1 MENKNINSG
10 NINTDGGNS
19 NIGDTYIKNI
29 FEGLPL
35 VLVEFKERLKEI
47 EQLTSQFKVKTALG
61 LLENL
66 ENRVKDIEHA
76 DKNKNLSKIC
86 YLKGICKKELPE
98 FKTENTALDFVN
110 AYKLNSSDTAVRDRA
125 CVEYL
130 NIDEKQKALALADE
144 ILNTDEF
151 NNAAWYVKAVTT
163 EDLKV
168 FIPSIPK
175 VVREEYNFQL
185 ALVQHIVLSGTLIF
199 FDDLQH
205 YGLILN
211 LDFTKYKEVTF
222 NSLEAWRI
230 AADLAINKVFNDH
243 PQRYVGGTNFSFQG
257 SRLVTD
263 VITLLSQYTE
273 KLQDTEIKESIV
285 HQQFFLRYFSYLLTN
300 DKQYFEALKT
310 DFQKIDKSF
319 WFYTFCFCQVLNHN
333 EEYELS
339 LQYVHDYESAG
350 NEINSE
356 FYLFKSALYHLAG
369 RGLEINQIFSS
380 YLDSIGTIEE
390 KNGMNI
396 INAFLHILYK
406 KADEDVLNTQL
417 EKIREK
423 DFKNNPLKTLLEIT
437 ISTRYLKNTDNQKIY
452 EELNKLQEFPDFD
465 NQWKSLIAENLN
477 TIGKRKEAIKYFQT
491 FLDKK
496 VISEHLRFYINLLYE
511 QLCDKNYQE
520 GEQYQELME
529 LLKFWRLNAK
539 VPDRMLLQHEHNLH
553 AEINDLQELED
564 IDAYLYQSFPDNEDY
579 IINYLV
585 ILERRRNL
593 QRIKEV
599 AEEITWEIENENFG
613 VSLAIL
619 LLRTEADLDK
629 GFKILYK
636 LACNPLNTFARSNYF
651 ASQVFLKHERFFAS
665 FGEVK
670 IGTWVTYFIG
680 DKKMHQKIEKDSGFQ
695 KELIGRKQGEK
706 FTTPAGISGRF
717 HTIYIHEILNDAWQL
732 FREIQEEAANPVNE
746 LGFESLQIPSEP
758 GKLLDFLKSELGE
771 AGAKNNQ
778 IREKALDNYYNYR
791 TGLTEVSAAAFGDNY
806 IDAYLHLTSN
816 RGSKFTTVPSLLT
829 IPLNIN
835 DDEITYALDFSTLML
850 FFSLEK
856 ELDFKFRHKFS
867 VSFYLKD
874 KIDKEIYELENSP
887 ASPMTLQITPNYV
900 RRFETPENFNQ
911 NKIEFLISILEW
923 IDKNCIIDLV
933 PEKLNILPKLTY
945 AERLTG
951 VMKVLSDYMC
961 LAQRES
967 CRIIS
972 SDTTLFMYTRKD
984 QYLGKV
990 INPEKY
996 LTQFYPEK
1004 CDTEFY
1010 RFLLKS
1016 NYVGI
1021 NITLDTLKNEF
1032 FQYISGGQNCYNLC
1046 IENLT
1051 YTTHGNPQII
1061 VTVSKFL
1068 KELYIMQSLTIEQK
1082 NRYAGGVL
1090 SRALY
1095 GMPKDVVI
1103 QFSRQLW
1110 TDFKLMGDLYNQ
1122 VMSVFTSILE

>member
-1 MENKNINSG
+1 MLESIKNG
-10 NINTDGGNS
+10 NPKNDN
-19 NIGDTYIKNI
+19 YVKNI
-29 FEGLPL
+29 FQGLSHL
-35 VLVEFKERLKEI
+35 LVEYK
-47 EQLTSQFKVKTALG
+47 EQLKDIEELTDQFKVKTALD
-61 LLENL
+61 LLEKL
-66 ENRVKDIEHA
+66 ENRVKDIDHT
-76 DKNKNLSKIC
+76 DKNMILSKIS
-86 YLKGICKKELPE
+86 YLKGICKRELHE
-98 FKTENTALDFVN
+98 FKTENVALDFIN

-125 CVEYL
+125 CIEYL
-130 NIDEKQKALALADE
+130 NIDEKQKALSLAEE

-151 NNAAWYVKAVTT
+151 NIGAWYVKTLTA
-163 EDLKV
+163 EDLKA
-168 FIPSIPK
+168 FLPTIPK
-175 VVREEYNFQL
+175 IVHNEYNFQL
-185 ALVQHIVLSGTLIF
+185 ALIQHIVLTNSHIL
-199 FDDLQH
+199 FDDLLQ
-205 YGLILN
+205 YGLTLN
-211 LDFTKYKEVTF
+211 LDFTKYKKVTF
-222 NSLEAWRI
+222 NSLEAWRL
-230 AADLAINKVFNDH
+230 AADLAINKVFNDY
-243 PQRYVGGTNFSFQG
+243 PQRYVNGETFSFQN
-257 SRLVTD
+257 SPLISD
-263 VITLLSQYTE
+263 VITLLSNYTE

-300 DKQYFEALKT
+300 DKQHFDDLKT

-319 WFYTFCFCQVLNHN
+319 WFYTFCFCQVSNHN
-333 EEYELS
+333 KDFEGSIKL
-339 LQYVHDYESAG
+339 VDDYESAG

-356 FYLFKSALYHLAG
+356 FYLFKSALYNLTS
-369 RGLEINQIFSS
+369 RGSEVNKIFSS

-390 KNGMNI
+390 NNGMNI
-396 INAFLHILYK
+396 INAFFHILYK
-406 KADEDVLNTQL
+406 KVDEDVLNAQL
-417 EKIREK
+417 GKISGK
-423 DFKNNPLKTLLEIT
+423 NFKNNQLKTLLEIA
-437 ISTRYLKNTDNQKIY
+437 ISTRYLKNTDNEKVY
-452 EELNKLQEFPDFD
+452 EELTTLQKFPDFD

-477 TIGKRKEAIKYFQT
+477 TIGKRKEAINYFET

-496 VISEHLRFYINLLYE
+496 VISEHLKFYINLLYE

-539 VPDRMLLQHEHNLH
+539 VPDRVLLQYEHNLYT
-553 AEINDLQELED
+553 EINDLQELED
-564 IDAYLYQSFPDNEDY
+564 IDAYLYQSFPENEDY

-593 QRIKEV
+593 HRIKEV
-599 AEEITWEIENENFG
+599 AEEITLEIENENFG
-613 VSLAIL
+613 VSLAML

-629 GFKILYK
+629 GFKIIYK
-636 LACNPLNTFARSNYF
+636 LASNPINTFARSNYF

-665 FGEVK
+665 FEEVK

-680 DKKMHQKIEKDSGFQ
+680 EKKMHQKIEKNLGFQ

-706 FTTPAGISGRF
+706 FTTPAGVTGRF

-758 GKLLDFLKSELGE
+758 ENLVDFLKSELGE

-806 IDAYLHLTSN
+806 IDAYIHLTSN

-829 IPLNIN
+829 RPTDTK
-835 DDEITYALDFSTLML
+835 DDKITYALDFSTLML

-856 ELDFKFRHKFS
+856 ELDLKFRHKFS

-887 ASPMTLQITPNYV
+887 ASPMTLQITPSYV

-911 NKIEFLISILEW
+911 KRIEFLVSILEW

-933 PEKLNILPKLTY
+933 PEKLNILPKLSY

-951 VMKVLSDYMC
+951 VMKVLTDYIC
-961 LAQRES
+961 LTQREN
-967 CRIIS
+967 CRVIS
-972 SDTTLFMYTRKD
+972 SDTTLFMYTRNDK
-984 QYLGKV
+984 YSGKI

-996 LTQFYPEK
+996 LTDFYPEK
-1004 CDTEFY
+1004 CGTEFY

-1046 IENLT
+1046 LENLT
-1051 YTTHGNPQII
+1051 YTTHVNPQII
-1061 VTVSKFL
+1061 LTLSKFL

-1082 NRYAGGVL
+1082 NLYAGAIL

-1095 GMPKDVVI
+1095 GMPKEVVI
-1103 QFSRQLW
+1103 EFSKQMW
-1110 TDFKLMGDLYNQ
+1110 KDFKLMGDLYNQ
-1122 VMSVFTSILE
+1122 VISILKSILE